1 MSNRIEWTEDKLQY
15 IREHYP
21 TETAQDIA
29 DVIGCSD
36 STVRMKAMELGLKKA
51 SSYKRT
57 DFIGRYTGKRKYK
70 R

>member
-1 MSNRIEWTEDKLQY
+1 MSKIDWTEEKLQY

-36 STVRMKAMELGLKKA
+36 CTVNVKAKELGVSKA
-51 SSYKRT
+51 PSFMKS
-57 DFIGRYTGKRKYK
+57 DFQGRYVKKGRLK
-70 R
+70 